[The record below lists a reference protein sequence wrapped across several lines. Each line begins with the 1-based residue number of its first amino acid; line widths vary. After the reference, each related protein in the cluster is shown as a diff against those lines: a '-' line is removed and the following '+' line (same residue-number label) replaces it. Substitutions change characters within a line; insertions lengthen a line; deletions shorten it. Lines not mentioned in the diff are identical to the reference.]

1 LPNLYLL
8 DMQTIRITTSQNID
22 IEYEV
27 ATLGDRALGRIID
40 MGVMMALYYLF
51 YFIVLLFFL
60 SDFESLGH
68 DDGIPTIFIVI
79 MVVFSLVAIFYDLV
93 CEMFFNGQSIGKY
106 AMKMRVVSAD
116 GARPSASQF
125 LLRWVF
131 RIVDFLTTGGLGA
144 VAIISVSVSEK
155 KQRVGD
161 IVAGTI
167 VVKTKP
173 KTAHDQLFFRP
184 AEEGYE
190 PLFPSVTQLTDND
203 MALVHE
209 VIANFKTTGNSGVVY
224 NMSVRLQQHLG
235 IQCPPGMNDYQ
246 FLEKIAED
254 YNFLTSR
261 TEV

>member
-1 LPNLYLL
+1 
-8 DMQTIRITTSQNID
+8 MQTIRITTSQNID

-40 MGVMMALYYLF
+40 MGIAMALYYVF
-51 YFIVLLFFL
+51 YFIILLFFL
-60 SDFESLGH
+60 SDFESFGQSE
-68 DDGIPTIFIVI
+68 GIPTALIVI
-79 MVVFSLVAIFYDLV
+79 AIIFSLVFVFYDLV

-106 AMKMRVVSAD
+106 AMKMRVVSLD

-131 RIVDFLTTGGLGA
+131 RIVDFLTTFPLGA
-144 VAIISVSVSEK
+144 VAIIAVAVSEK

-161 IVAGTI
+161 MVAGTI

-190 PLFPSVTQLTDND
+190 PQFPAVTQLTDND
-203 MALVHE
+203 IALVHD
-209 VIANFKTTGNSGVVY
+209 VILNFKTTGNSDVVY
-224 NMSVRLQQHLG
+224 NMSVRLQQHLS
-235 IQCPPGMNDYQ
+235 IQCPPDMNDYQ